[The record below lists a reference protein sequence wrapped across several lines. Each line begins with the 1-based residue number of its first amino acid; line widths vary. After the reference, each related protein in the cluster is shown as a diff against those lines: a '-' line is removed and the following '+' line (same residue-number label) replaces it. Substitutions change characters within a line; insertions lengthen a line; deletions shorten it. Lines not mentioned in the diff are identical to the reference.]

1 MVKITSKFEN
11 RLVKVAGASLVATML
26 APAFA
31 FAQTAGTAPTAVTAA
46 KGFCANVTEFQTAI
60 SGKLAER
67 LANIDTHKDDRLK
80 TIADNRAKR
89 DTELSQDR
97 AQWDQNRNDHYAAL
111 LAKAS
116 TTDQQTAV
124 ATFKTTIETA
134 VTARRAAIDVAI
146 KAYRDGVD
154 TAVGSRQGTI
164 TMAAATLKT
173 SMDTA
178 LQTAV
183 TDCTAGKDS
192 KTVRV
197 AAMAA
202 IKNARTAF
210 TTSVK
215 GLDKSDTTIQTL
227 AKTRSDAVKKAIADF
242 EVAKKAAEKTLRTAW
257 GK

>member
-80 TIADNRAKR
+80 TIADNRTKR
-89 DTELSQDR
+89 DAELSQDR

-116 TTDQQTAV
+116 TTDV
-124 ATFKTTIETA
+124 
-134 VTARRAAIDVAI
+134 
-146 KAYRDGVD
+146 DGVM
-154 TAVGSRQGTI
+154 GYQ
-164 TMAAATLKT
+164 AAT
-173 SMDTA
+173 
-178 LQTAV
+178 
-183 TDCTAGKDS
+183 
-192 KTVRV
+192 V
-197 AAMAA
+197 APA
-202 IKNARTAF
+202 
-210 TTSVK
+210 
-215 GLDKSDTTIQTL
+215 
-227 AKTRSDAVKKAIADF
+227 
-242 EVAKKAAEKTLRTAW
+242 
-257 GK
+257 